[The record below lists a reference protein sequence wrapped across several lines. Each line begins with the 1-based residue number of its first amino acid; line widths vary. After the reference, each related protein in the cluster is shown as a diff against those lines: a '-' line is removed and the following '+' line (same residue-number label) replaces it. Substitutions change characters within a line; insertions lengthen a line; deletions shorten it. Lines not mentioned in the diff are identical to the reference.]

1 MNSPQGTQFNTAA
14 TKGHTRGLPGGAGVQ
29 TLPAQC
35 RRCGFNHRVVTDH
48 AHTRHTLFASFV
60 QHSHTSGE

>member
-29 TLPAQC
+29 TPPANE
-35 RRCGFNHRVVTDH
+35 GDVGSIT
-48 AHTRHTLFASFV
+48 
-60 QHSHTSGE
+60 GW